1 MRNVKRKTRTFFPIS
16 NAANGFIPV
25 YHEPSRM
32 VYTLR
37 NAVKNKAFT
46 VFLMIESFLRKR
58 LSSFAAGARQTGRIS
73 RVHHFDYSGGKVGVL
88 PA

>member
-1 MRNVKRKTRTFFPIS
+1 MRQTALFQFITSHHAWCIRYVMQLKT
-16 NAANGFIPV
+16 
-25 YHEPSRM
+25 
-32 VYTLR
+32 
-37 NAVKNKAFT
+37 NKAFT

>member
-1 MRNVKRKTRTFFPIS
+1 MQLKT
-16 NAANGFIPV
+16 
-25 YHEPSRM
+25 
-32 VYTLR
+32 
-37 NAVKNKAFT
+37 NKAFT